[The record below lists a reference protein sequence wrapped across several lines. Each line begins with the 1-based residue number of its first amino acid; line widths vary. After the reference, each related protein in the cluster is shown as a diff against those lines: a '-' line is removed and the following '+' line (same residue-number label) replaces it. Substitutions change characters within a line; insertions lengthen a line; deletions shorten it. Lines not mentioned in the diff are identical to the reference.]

1 MGWIVSVAPSLY
13 PNHPSFTSL
22 SASSFSALR
31 TVVRPLQP
39 EIATY
44 LGFAMHLS
52 VTATRDRSQRRTR
65 VDSAIL
71 LERKKQLNQDLSLTV
86 DSPGQSRD
94 LAYNAFQSHS

>member
-1 MGWIVSVAPSLY
+1 MERERQKVGFAWPVERLYSRMRGKEREERGYKRKEWIVSVAPSLY

-44 LGFAMHLS
+44 
-52 VTATRDRSQRRTR
+52 
-65 VDSAIL
+65 
-71 LERKKQLNQDLSLTV
+71 
-86 DSPGQSRD
+86 
-94 LAYNAFQSHS
+94 